1 MAADSEERNRRGK
14 RKRDQ
19 TRPKLLSGEK
29 VEVRSLEEGFLGS
42 WHSGE
47 VVRCEKSFRH
57 VQYDH
62 ILCDDESASLIEFVG
77 VSPLID
83 GVKSA
88 QREPNNSRGVIRPL
102 PPSLGFTK
110 SSLRYGQCV
119 DSFIEDAWWEGVIFD
134 HEDGSEERKIFFP
147 DQGDD
152 MMVCVGNLRITQDWD
167 ELTEEWKPR
176 GNWLFLEVID
186 EVKQEWPLFV
196 SVKQIWYEVREKNG
210 KNDLKEWTFSV
221 TDYWRKL
228 ASQVILDNLKFS
240 VDQFLGLLNSSERFV
255 QEGPLLEFSES
266 VLNAVLKPETY
277 INGLLALAPFTKSS
291 SQVEDGGVLP
301 NNLNVSCHHIVE
313 NEVVP
318 EGLVRS
324 IGDVEVGFS
333 SKNVDTQLIPSHD
346 ETQSLPLHMLP
357 CSSHSEI
364 GATGS
369 LLDDYGETI
378 PYTNS
383 KVPSEKLKSSRR
395 RSNVEWLPLDLEAEF
410 CPDAIIQ
417 FQRKFML
424 GRKNL
429 HVKVRKHLLYLGW
442 KIECDCEMTRLR
454 YFSPSGKLY
463 MSLSKLCNEFDTTS
477 ESLSM
482 IPMTRRQ
489 DVSPDR
495 SLDITSGSSADGFT
509 SCPPLVR
516 QQECR
521 KKSVLRSLEVTIDP
535 KYCPQAVSDYVLCQK
550 ENTLHS
556 KKGITR
562 LAYEAKKHLVFS
574 GWKVFNYLGRG
585 KKQFCYVSPS
595 RRVFYSLLTA
605 CKWYFEESASC
616 PDTPGNLATGT
627 SPGMSPSK
635 EKETS
640 KSRTKRKL
648 SFHESRGLFDEG
660 NVADTKSSPRVL
672 RSSKRARQVSSS
684 HRTPRTILSW
694 LIDNNVV
701 LPETTVQYCGRKDG
715 PPLKEGKITRDGIK
729 CNCCQNVY
737 SLSNFEIHAGS
748 TNHRPSANI
757 FLEDGRSLLKCQLEM
772 KHKSSVKNSK
782 TEPRMVQGSH
792 NLNRNDHICSICQ
805 DGGDLILCDRC
816 PSSFHTSCLGMKVI
830 PDGDWFCPSCC
841 CGICGQSGFDKSNDQ
856 FTDNSILCCYQ
867 CGHQYHYRCVGDESS
882 EPENC
887 PKGNWF
893 CNTRC
898 ERIFLGL
905 HQLLG
910 KPIPVGT
917 DMLTWTL
924 LKNTNPNDSYYG
936 APDDESMTENYG
948 KLSVALSVM
957 HECFEP
963 VKESRTRRDLMEDI
977 IFSRW
982 SELNRLN
989 FQGFYTVVLEKND
1002 ELITVAT
1009 VRVHDDKVAEI
1020 PLVATRFQYRRH
1032 GMCRILMNE
1041 LEKQLVALGVERLVL
1056 PAVSSALD
1064 TWTTSFGF
1072 KEMKGSERL
1081 DFLKY
1086 TFLDFHGTIMCQKLL
1101 TDVPSIKSSV
1111 SAEEADEQ
1119 SFDHN
1124 NNGNADLDGNITI
1137 SEVFQA
1143 EQLNGSE
1150 TVDQASLE
1158 PSGGGSGAND
1168 DSAPAPLVLAVQFLF
1183 LEPHILIPLT
1193 ATISRLHN

>member
-1 MAADSEERNRRGK
+1 MAADFEERNRRGK

-42 WHSGE
+42 WHAGE
-47 VVRCEKSFRH
+47 VIRCEKSFRH

-62 ILCDDESASLIEFVG
+62 ILCDDESASLIEFVC

-102 PPSLGFTK
+102 PPSIGFTK

-152 MMVCVGNLRITQDWD
+152 MMVRVGNLRITQDWD

-176 GNWLFLEVID
+176 DNWGFLEIID

-196 SVKQIWYEVREKNG
+196 SVKQIWYEVGEKNG
-210 KNDLKEWTFSV
+210 KNGQKEWTFSV

-228 ASQVILDNLKFS
+228 VSQVMLENLKFS

-277 INGLLALAPFTKSS
+277 INDLLALVPFTKSS
-291 SQVEDGGVLP
+291 SKVEDG
-301 NNLNVSCHHIVE
+301 HHIVE
-313 NEVVP
+313 NEVVLD
-318 EGLVRS
+318 GLVPS
-324 IGDVEVGFS
+324 IGEVEVGFS
-333 SKNVDTQLIPSHD
+333 GKNVDTQLIPSHD
-346 ETQSLPLHMLP
+346 ETQSLPLHTLP
-357 CSSHSEI
+357 FSSHSEI
-364 GATGS
+364 GAPGS
-369 LLDDYGETI
+369 SVDDYGETF
-378 PYTNS
+378 PCTTS
-383 KVPSEKLKSSRR
+383 KVPSEKLKSSRKR
-395 RSNVEWLPLDLEAEF
+395 KSTVEWLPLALEAEF

-417 FQRKFML
+417 FQRKFKL
-424 GRKNL
+424 SRRKAVL
-429 HVKVRKHLLYLGW
+429 HSKVRQHLLYLGW
-442 KIECDCEMTRLR
+442 KIECVKDSEITRLR

-463 MSLSKLCNEFDTTS
+463 MSLSQACNEFETAS

-482 IPMTRRQ
+482 VPVTRRQ
-489 DVSPDR
+489 DVSPDS
-495 SLDITSGSSADGFT
+495 SLDITLGSSPDGFT
-509 SCPPLVR
+509 SCPPP
-516 QQECR
+516 
-521 KKSVLRSLEVTIDP
+521 SLEVVIDP
-535 KYCPQAVSDYVLCQK
+535 EYCPQAVNDYVLCQK
-550 ENTLHS
+550 ENAIRS
-556 KKGITR
+556 KKEIAR

-574 GWKVFNYLGRG
+574 GWKVFNYWGRG
-585 KKQFCYVSPS
+585 KNQFRYVSPT
-595 RRVFYSLLTA
+595 RKVFYSLLTS
-605 CKWYFEESASC
+605 CNWYFEESASC
-616 PDTPGNLATGT
+616 PDTFPTENGQRT
-627 SPGMSPSK
+627 SQ
-635 EKETS
+635 
-640 KSRTKRKL
+640 SRTKRKL
-648 SFHESRGLFDEG
+648 SFHESRGSIEEG
-660 NVADTKSSPRVL
+660 EVADTKSSPRVL
-672 RSSKRARQVSSS
+672 RSSKRARQAALSSS
-684 HRTPRTILSW
+684 HQTPRTILSW

-701 LPETTVQYCGRKDG
+701 LPETIVRYCGRKDD

-757 FLEDGRSLLKCQLEM
+757 FLEDGRSLLQCQLEM

-782 TEPRMVQGSH
+782 TEPRMVQGSRH
-792 NLNRNDHICSICQ
+792 LNQNDHICSICR

-816 PSSFHTSCLGMKVI
+816 PSSFHASCLGMKVI

-856 FTDNSILCCYQ
+856 FADNNILCCYQ
-867 CGHQYHYRCVGDESS
+867 CGHQYHYRCIGDESS
-882 EPENC
+882 EPDNY

-898 ERIFLGL
+898 EQIFLGL
-905 HQLLG
+905 RQLLG

-917 DMLTWTL
+917 DKLTWTL
-924 LKNTNPNDSYYG
+924 LKNPNDSYYG
-936 APDDESMTENYG
+936 APDDESMAENYG

-963 VKESRTRRDLMEDI
+963 VKESRTRRDLMKDV

-1009 VRVHDDKVAEI
+1009 VRVHDEKVAEI

-1041 LEKQLVALGVERLVL
+1041 LEKQLVELGVERLVL

-1072 KEMKGSERL
+1072 KEMKDSERL
-1081 DFLKY
+1081 NFLKY

-1101 TDVPSIKSSV
+1101 TNVPSIDSSV
-1111 SAEEADEQ
+1111 SAAADQQ

-1137 SEVFQA
+1137 SEVFQG
-1143 EQLNGSE
+1143 EELNGSE

-1158 PSGGGSGAND
+1158 PSGGGSSANN
-1168 DSAPAPLVLAVQFLF
+1168 DSAPAPLVLEFKSTL
-1183 LEPHILIPLT
+1183 PLCSDK
-1193 ATISRLHN
+1193 ATLDYSATSAEQKEDETFKCYQRRRTLQPVEAKLA